1 MVIGA
6 SSWRGLQQV
15 RATPR
20 EGKSSSLNLFDDNLP
35 AIFLQCEFDHDSTV
49 TCLDLDS
56 ASMRVVSGTKDGKP
70 LFSLSSFAPVRY
82 VLITYSGFVT
92 VWSIDNE
99 SRDYE
104 LQGKH
109 VNHLY
114 INLILYYH
122 SSLCSFL

>member
-1 MVIGA
+1 
-6 SSWRGLQQV
+6 
-15 RATPR
+15 
-20 EGKSSSLNLFDDNLP
+20 
-35 AIFLQCEFDHDSTV
+35 
-49 TCLDLDS
+49 
-56 ASMRVVSGTKDGKP
+56 MRVVSGTKDGKP
-70 LFSLSSFAPVRY
+70 LFSLPPFAPVRY

-114 INLILYYH
+114 IKLILYYH
-122 SSLCSFL
+122 SSLCLFLCLSLAHNDTVHAVLFSPGLNTLVQ